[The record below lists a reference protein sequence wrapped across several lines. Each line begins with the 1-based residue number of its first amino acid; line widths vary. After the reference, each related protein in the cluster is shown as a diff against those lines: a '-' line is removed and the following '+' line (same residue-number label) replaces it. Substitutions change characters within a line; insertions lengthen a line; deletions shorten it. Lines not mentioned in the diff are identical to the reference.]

1 MRSSTLAQWFRVL
14 FLAAVGLASVS
25 LGSRVATAA
34 EQPDR
39 TPTPDPRFAM
49 ITELRAAGPSA
60 SLGDHADFLGQL
72 LVGWV
77 MDGHAIEDF
86 WIVNPSDSSRNREV
100 YADDGCGKDA
110 HRHID

>member
-1 MRSSTLAQWFRVL
+1 
-14 FLAAVGLASVS
+14 
-25 LGSRVATAA
+25 
-34 EQPDR
+34 
-39 TPTPDPRFAM
+39 M

-60 SLGDHADFLGQL
+60 SLGDHADLLGRLIGSWDVQYMDISKSGKTIYRTGQL